1 LLSTVGWC
9 IGIPRSW
16 TAGGVLRSP
25 TLQASVAWLEETS
38 MQAKRIELLQGMP
51 IFGAIREDVLSF
63 LLEQAQVV
71 AVAARD
77 YFFREGDDAQSMF
90 VLEAGR
96 VAVLKSWQG
105 RKYKLHELGLGDCF
119 GEMALMDLMP
129 RSASVKALEDCSAIE
144 LRSDHLMRLFEFDVE
159 QFALIQMNMG
169 REVCRRLRTTDAQLF
184 AAEMSAEPQ
193 TVAFERGQRPD

>member
-1 LLSTVGWC
+1 
-9 IGIPRSW
+9 
-16 TAGGVLRSP
+16 
-25 TLQASVAWLEETS
+25 
-38 MQAKRIELLQGMP
+38 MQAKRIDLLQGMP
-51 IFGAIREDVLSF
+51 IFGAIREDVLVF
-63 LLEQAQVV
+63 LLEQAEVV
-71 AVAARD
+71 TVAAGD

-96 VAVLKSWQG
+96 AAVLKSWQG
-105 RKYKLHELGLGDCF
+105 RKYKLHEFGRGDCF

-144 LRSDHLMRLFEFDVE
+144 LRPDYLMRLFEFDVA

-169 REVCRRLRTTDAQLF
+169 REVCRRLRAIDERLF

-193 TVAFERGQRPD
+193 TIAVERVKRPS